1 MINIQDEWKFI
12 FLFSYIP
19 NIRKVHILQT
29 TFYEYVNRIFPT
41 AGSLYIWRQHSIILV
56 LIQMALTITKDRNIE
71 RMVQIIPFLIH
82 SLTYRL
88 PPHRVPIAVDG
99 ICPPARTKW
108 RGQRYD
114 TLYTKATKKAF
125 FCQKIL
131 LVLLWF
137 GCCYCIC
144 PYCFCYYSNN
154 IFSKSE
160 LAPSLFRPG
169 HKLRLAELQ
178 TAEPESIMFICI
190 LMGLYV

>member
-1 MINIQDEWKFI
+1 MNEN
-12 FLFSYIP
+12 LFSYIH
-19 NIRKVHILQT
+19 NIQKVNILQT

-114 TLYTKATKKAF
+114 TLYTKATKTAF
-125 FCQKIL
+125 FCYD
-131 LVLLWF
+131 LVVVIASGRIVF
-137 GCCYCIC
+137 VITAT
-144 PYCFCYYSNN
+144 
-154 IFSKSE
+154 IFSLNLNSPPVCF
-160 LAPSLFRPG
+160 ARVINSD
-169 HKLRLAELQ
+169 
-178 TAEPESIMFICI
+178 
-190 LMGLYV
+190 